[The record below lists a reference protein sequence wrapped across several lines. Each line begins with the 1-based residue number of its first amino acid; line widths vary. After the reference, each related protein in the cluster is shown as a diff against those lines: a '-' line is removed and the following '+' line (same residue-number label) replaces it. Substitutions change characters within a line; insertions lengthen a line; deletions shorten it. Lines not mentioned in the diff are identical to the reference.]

1 MTKSV
6 PEAEFEANCHTL
18 IDEVVTNGDEVI
30 VTKDGK
36 AVAKLVRADGVSLR
50 GSMHGTARTIGDIV
64 SPLDEEWDAV
74 K

>member
-18 IDEVVTNGDEVI
+18 IYEVVTNGDEVI

-36 AVAKLVRADGVSLR
+36 AVAKLVRTEEVPLR
-50 GSMHGTARTIGDIV
+50 GPMHGTARTIGDIV
-64 SPLDEEWDAV
+64 SPLDVEWDAM

>member
-18 IDEVVTNGDEVI
+18 IAEVVTNGDEVI

-36 AVAKLVRADGVSLR
+36 AVAKLVRAEEVSLR
-50 GSMHGTARTIGDIV
+50 GPMHGRGKTLGDIV
-64 SPLDEEWDAV
+64 SPLDEEWDAM